1 MLKKLLFISFLFIT
15 PGVMAQEAFWSFD
28 DNGEEMIIP
37 PECDTTFDAE
47 ELYEIGVRLLEET
60 GSAQMGAGYCLLSS
74 AFAGHVGAQLEV
86 AKMYH
91 KGISMPKSD
100 LAAYKWATLAALN
113 GNEEADQLGATIE
126 QFLSIQ
132 DIEISTEYISI
143 DKLLK
148 FAGIADTGGQA
159 FMMIEDGV
167 VLLNGEKVQEK
178 RRKVYAGDVVT
189 VAGQL
194 QITVVREAE

>member
-1 MLKKLLFISFLFIT
+1 MQK
-15 PGVMAQEAFWSFD
+15 E
-28 DNGEEMIIP
+28 
-37 PECDTTFDAE
+37 
-47 ELYEIGVRLLEET
+47 
-60 GSAQMGAGYCLLSS
+60 
-74 AFAGHVGAQLEV
+74 
-86 AKMYH
+86 
-91 KGISMPKSD
+91 
-100 LAAYKWATLAALN
+100 
-113 GNEEADQLGATIE
+113 
-126 QFLSIQ
+126 